1 MTKNINTVK
10 EKTNNYFKLKV
21 NMTLYFER
29 YIIL

>member
-10 EKTNNYFKLKV
+10 EKINKYFKLKV